1 MDIEIRAIGEDEI
14 EELERIDVAGF
25 GQPPFPAEI
34 ERDWGNAELDRT
46 RVAFENGRMVGCS
59 RAYSFEVT
67 MPGGALV
74 PAAAVS
80 WVSVLPT
87 HRRRGILNRLMGALH
102 DDARDRGEPAAILTA
117 SESLIY
123 GRYGY
128 GTATWRCGY
137 SIERRHATF
146 ASPLDDRGSVQLMT
160 RDELGDTMARV
171 YDDARRAR
179 AGMVSRPTFWWP
191 SVFWFGLAGG
201 KDKAF
206 FVAVHRDEGG
216 DADGYVAYL
225 IEGDWEAGFADRTLV
240 IVDLQTTNDA
250 ARQALWQYVFGV
262 DLCEKV
268 EVRSAPI
275 DEPLRWMLRDGR
287 RVRTDWVIDG
297 LWVAPLDP
305 AALLGARTYAVDG
318 RLVIA
323 VHQPDGTVANLEID
337 GGPDGAKC
345 RPVNDEPDLV
355 CAASTLGATVLGG
368 NRWTEVAAASLVE
381 EHTSGAL
388 ERADLMFKTTPLPTM
403 TSHF

>member
-1 MDIEIRAIGEDEI
+1 VSIEIRPITEDEI
-14 EELERIDVAGF
+14 EEFERVDVVGF

-46 RVAFENGRMVGCS
+46 RVAFENGRMVGIS
-59 RAYSFEVT
+59 RAYSFELT

-80 WVSVLPT
+80 WVSVQPT
-87 HRRRGILNRLMGALH
+87 HRRRGILTQMMGALH

-137 SIERRHATF
+137 SIDRNHATF
-146 ASPLDDRGSVQLMT
+146 AQPLDDRGSVQLMT
-160 RDELGDTMARV
+160 RDELGDTMARI
-171 YDDARRAR
+171 YDDVRRAR
-179 AGMVSRPTFWWP
+179 AGMVSRPSFWWP
-191 SVFWFGLAGG
+191 SVFWFGIAGG

-206 FVAVHRDEGG
+206 FVAVHRDERGEP
-216 DADGYVAYL
+216 DGYVAYQVD
-225 IEGDWEAGFADRTLV
+225 GDWNAGFADRTL
-240 IVDLQTTNDA
+240 IVLDFQTTNDT

-262 DLCEKV
+262 DLCAKV
-268 EVRSAPI
+268 VVRSGPI

-287 RVRTDWVIDG
+287 RMRTDWVIDG
-297 LWVAPLDP
+297 LWLAPLD
-305 AALLGARTYAVDG
+305 AGALLGARTYAVDG
-318 RLVIA
+318 QLVVA
-323 VHQPDGTVANLEID
+323 VHQPDGTTATLAID

-345 RPVNDEPDLV
+345 RATDDDPDLA
-355 CAASTLGATVLGG
+355 CSTSTLGATLLGG
-368 NRWTEVAAASLVE
+368 NRWTELAAAGRVDE
-381 EHTSGAL
+381 RTPGAL
-388 ERADLMFKTTPLPTM
+388 TRADLMFTTNPVPTM